1 MTNIE
6 QRNPDLCQSIRKKMF
21 TFEDLLRLVPQ
32 NIQRIMREIDM
43 RDLTL
48 ALKKASEPL
57 KKLLLSN
64 ISRRAAESVKE
75 EMEFLGHVK
84 LRDVE
89 AAQFRII
96 DAVRKLEAEGE
107 IEIDDASSEENEM
120 V

>member
-1 MTNIE
+1 LSTA
-6 QRNPDLCQSIRKKMF
+6 IRKKMF
-21 TFEDLLRLVPQ
+21 TFEDLMLFEAPV
-32 NIQRIMREIDM
+32 IQRIMREIDM

-48 ALKKASEPL
+48 ALKKSSEPL
-57 KKLLLSN
+57 KRLMLSN
-64 ISRRAAESVKE
+64 ISRRAAESVQE
-75 EMEFLGHVK
+75 ELMFLGHVK

-107 IEIDDASSEENEM
+107 IDLDEARAMENEM

>member
-1 MTNIE
+1 
-6 QRNPDLCQSIRKKMF
+6 MF
-21 TFEDLLRLVPQ
+21 TFEDLLQLNSQ
-32 NIQRIMREIDM
+32 AIQRIMRETDM
-43 RDLTL
+43 RDLAL
-48 ALKKASEPL
+48 ALKKASDPL

-64 ISRRAAESVKE
+64 ISRRGAEAVQE
-75 EMEFLGHVK
+75 EMSMLGTVK

-107 IEIDDASSEENEM
+107 IELDQSGSGENEI

>member
-1 MTNIE
+1 
-6 QRNPDLCQSIRKKMF
+6 
-21 TFEDLLRLVPQ
+21 
-32 NIQRIMREIDM
+32 M

-48 ALKKASEPL
+48 ALKKATEPL
-57 KKLLLSN
+57 KKLMLSN
-64 ISRRAAESVKE
+64 ISRRAAETVQE
-75 EMEFLGHVK
+75 EMSFLGQVK

-107 IEIDDASSEENEM
+107 IDLDEARGNEYEM